1 MLLWCGRGWGQP
13 AARRGASTG
22 CSCGV
27 VGAGGSLPLAEEHPP
42 VGVARARIFESVL
55 CELVDHLIGGFGLFC
70 WCREGRGVGVFA
82 ERCVSG
88 SFLVGDLCLFVLI

>member
-42 VGVARARIFESVL
+42 DAPVV
-55 CELVDHLIGGFGLFC
+55 
-70 WCREGRGVGVFA
+70 W
-82 ERCVSG
+82 
-88 SFLVGDLCLFVLI
+88 